1 MSEPFDYTE
10 LFKGA
15 FAAMREEQPG
25 NRIAPAAAYLRT
37 RIEAAFVPVERYEA
51 ERIEWLQRDLVA
63 QNKVAKYC
71 LEARQAT
78 ARAEA
83 AEARMKALEE
93 ALRSI
98 RFEAER
104 ENGRWVHLKR
114 CIAVQSAQ
122 ALGAEHGK

>member
-1 MSEPFDYTE
+1 MTNTFDWDGLWNE
-10 LFKGA
+10 LRTA
-15 FAAMREEQPG
+15 YEAAPMDL
-25 NRIAPAAAYLRT
+25 IAAAYLRT
-37 RIEAAFVPVERYEA
+37 RIEAAFVPVEDHD

-83 AEARMKALEE
+83 AEARVKVLEE
-93 ALRSI
+93 ALRHISLGSQNSSTTK
-98 RFEAER
+98 EHL
-104 ENGRWVHLKR
+104 GRYAR
-114 CIAVQSAQ
+114 Q